1 MFQKSK
7 QFLARVA
14 VGAVA
19 LVASVAAHAV
29 AIVDYSGAV
38 TAATSEITASTATG
52 VTLFGTVLA
61 IAVGLRIMKKFS
73 KG

>member
-1 MFQKSK
+1 MNKKNLVKIFG
-7 QFLARVA
+7 
-14 VGAVA
+14 GAVA
-19 LVASVAAHAV
+19 LGASVMAHAV

-38 TAATSEITASTATG
+38 TAATAEITASTLTG

-61 IAVGLRIMKKFS
+61 IGVGLRIMKKFS

>member
-1 MFQKSK
+1 MKKKNLIKLFG
-7 QFLARVA
+7 
-14 VGAVA
+14 GAVA
-19 LVASVAAHAV
+19 LGASVMAHAV

-61 IAVGLRIMKKFS
+61 IGVGLRIMKKFS

>member
-1 MFQKSK
+1 MKKTFAKLW
-7 QFLARVA
+7 LA
-14 VGAVA
+14 AVA
-19 LVASVAAHAV
+19 LAASVAAHAV

-61 IAVGLRIMKKFS
+61 IGVGLRIMKKFS